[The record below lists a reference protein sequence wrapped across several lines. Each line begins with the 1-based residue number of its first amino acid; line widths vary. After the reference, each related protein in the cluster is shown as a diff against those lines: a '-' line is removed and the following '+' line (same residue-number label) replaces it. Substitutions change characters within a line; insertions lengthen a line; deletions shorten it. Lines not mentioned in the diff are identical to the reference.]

1 MSSDIRDK
9 NMIVQSFKN
18 KGLRGEVIALIS
30 DDADYGLTREQ
41 IAKYADKK
49 MDIDRMRI
57 YSECLRTVMRTV
69 LSKLLRQTDLAKH
82 RCRWHLNFIKKVC
95 QKRTLRR
102 LPKVVKRQR

>member
-1 MSSDIRDK
+1 
-9 NMIVQSFKN
+9 MIVQSFKN

-57 YSECLRTVMRTV
+57 YSECLRNGYEDSIIKIITADG
-69 LSKLLRQTDLAKH
+69 LSKAQMQMA
-82 RCRWHLNFIKKVC
+82 LNFIKKVC
-95 QKRTLRR
+95 QKRKLRR